1 VSGAAYAPSVIRWLR
16 RTLTEPP
23 PQPTRVAVAWA
34 RNQFEAEM
42 IVDILRQYGIPAF
55 FRRTMGADLPE
66 LFAAG
71 PRVVLAAAER
81 AEEAKDLLD
90 SLDVGDDPL
99 DAPDSVP

>member
-1 VSGAAYAPSVIRWLR
+1 MLRWLR

-23 PQPTRVAVAWA
+23 PQPTWVAVAWA

-42 IVDILRQYGIPAF
+42 IVDILHQYGIPAF

-81 AEEAKDLLD
+81 AEEATELLD
-90 SLDVGDDPL
+90 SLDVGDDPSGEV
-99 DAPDSVP
+99 DTEP

>member
-1 VSGAAYAPSVIRWLR
+1 MSRAAYAPSLLRWLR

-23 PQPTRVAVAWA
+23 PDPTWVAVAWA

-42 IVDILRQYGIPAF
+42 IVDILRQSGIPAF

-71 PRVVLAAAER
+71 PRVVLAATEH

-99 DAPDSVP
+99 DASDWVP